1 MDRRFIHPLF
11 EQHETDA
18 AQEFLTNRMVE
29 SASMIVIDG
38 KETPKSKIPEHIFKN
53 MISQI
58 VQNQYGV
65 NAVRFAN
72 YGLVQDNYRIYYRD
86 HILKYLNLLGIE
98 VRETQYCLAPLVPF
112 IMQYRAKLG
121 YYNPISWF
129 DPNEIWDLE
138 YANDPRRNLVN
149 PLNAYVNVDIELRNL
164 KDRRLIRQLC
174 MVFAIEDNIGIYEN
188 DFPIDIQ
195 LHMLPNSS
203 YQHLQET
210 VEKLHKYI

>member
-1 MDRRFIHPLF
+1 M
-11 EQHETDA
+11 T
-18 AQEFLTNRMVE
+18 
-29 SASMIVIDG
+29 G
-38 KETPKSKIPEHIFKN
+38 
-53 MISQI
+53 
-58 VQNQYGV
+58 VQTC
-65 NAVRFAN
+65 A
-72 YGLVQDNYRIYYRD
+72 LPIY
-86 HILKYLNLLGIE
+86 
-98 VRETQYCLAPLVPF
+98 
-112 IMQYRAKLG
+112 
-121 YYNPISWF
+121 
-129 DPNEIWDLE
+129 
-138 YANDPRRNLVN
+138 LVN